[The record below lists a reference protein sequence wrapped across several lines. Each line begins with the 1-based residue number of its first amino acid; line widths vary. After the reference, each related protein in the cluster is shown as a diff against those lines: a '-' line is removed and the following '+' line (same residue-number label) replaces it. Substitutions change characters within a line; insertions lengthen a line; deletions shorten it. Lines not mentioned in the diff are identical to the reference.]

1 MTQFWLWIGV
11 ISMTVAA
18 IFFGIGA
25 AKGKNE
31 SWRILFTLNF
41 FITAIAAG
49 LYLAMAFSQGYAVFG
64 ERQVYWI
71 RYFTWFLTT
80 PLLLLVLT
88 YLGRTRLSTILGLIG
103 ANGYM
108 LVTGFIATV
117 SPIPLNFV
125 WYLVSCGAFAGIL
138 YLLLKP
144 YRNHQAVSKSPGAV
158 GRKVFKK
165 LLTVH
170 VSLWSLYPL
179 VWILGDTGFAL
190 ISDDFEAMFYTILD
204 IAAKVGFGFLS
215 LNSLTKLESNGMTFD
230 NLPADEY
237 IQRA

>member
-1 MTQFWLWIGV
+1 MTQFWLWTGV
-11 ISMTVAA
+11 ITMTVAA
-18 IFFGIGA
+18 FIFGFGA
-25 AKGKNE
+25 ATGKSE
-31 SWRILFTLNF
+31 PLRILFTLNF

-49 LYLAMAFSQGYAVFG
+49 LYLAMAFSQGYANFG

-108 LVTGFIATV
+108 LVTGFVATI
-117 SPIPLNFV
+117 SPVPLNFV

-144 YRNHQAVSKSPGAV
+144 YRQQAIDNSPKPV

-170 VSLWSLYPL
+170 VVLWSCYPL
-179 VWILGDTGFAL
+179 VWILGDTGLAL
-190 ISDDFEAMFYTILD
+190 IGDRWEAMFYTLLD

-215 LNSLTKLESNGMTFD
+215 LNSFTKLESNGMTYSSSST
-230 NLPADEY
+230 EGY
-237 IQRA
+237 TQRA

>member
-18 IFFGIGA
+18 IFSGIGA

-215 LNSLTKLESNGMTFD
+215 LNSLTKLESNGMSFYH
-230 NLPADEY
+230 PPSEEY

>member
-11 ISMTVAA
+11 ISMTIAA

-41 FITAIAAG
+41 FIAAIAAG
-49 LYLAMAFSQGYAVFG
+49 LYLAMAFSQGYAAFG

-108 LVTGFIATV
+108 LVTGFIATI
-117 SPIPLNFV
+117 SPVPLNFV
-125 WYLVSCGAFAGIL
+125 WYLVSCGAFAAIL

-144 YRNHQAVSKSPGAV
+144 YRNQAVSKSPGTV

-170 VSLWSLYPL
+170 VALWSCYPL
-179 VWILGDTGFAL
+179 VWILGDTGFSL
-190 ISDDFEAMFYTILD
+190 IGDDWEAMFYTILD

-215 LNSLTKLESNGMTFD
+215 LNSLTTLESNGMIFA
-230 NLPADEY
+230 NPSAEEY

>member
-49 LYLAMAFSQGYAVFG
+49 LYLAMAFSQGYANFG

-144 YRNHQAVSKSPGAV
+144 YRNQAVSKSPGAV

-179 VWILGDTGFAL
+179 VWILGDTGFGL
-190 ISDDFEAMFYTILD
+190 ISDDFEAMFYTVLD

-215 LNSLTKLESNGMTFD
+215 LNSLTKLESNGMSFYH
-230 NLPADEY
+230 PPSEEH

>member
-25 AKGKNE
+25 AKGKSE

-49 LYLAMAFSQGYAVFG
+49 LYLAMAFSQGYANFG

-108 LVTGFIATV
+108 LVTGFIATI
-117 SPIPLNFV
+117 SPVPLNFV
-125 WYLVSCGAFAGIL
+125 WYLVSCGAFAAIL
-138 YLLLKP
+138 YLLIKP
-144 YRNHQAVSKSPGAV
+144 YRQQAIDNSPKPV

-170 VSLWSLYPL
+170 VLLWSCYPL
-179 VWILGDTGFAL
+179 VWILGDTGLAL
-190 ISDDFEAMFYTILD
+190 IGDRWEAMFYTLLD

-215 LNSLTKLESNGMTFD
+215 LNSFNTLSSNGMKFD
-230 NLPADEY
+230 RLYPEGYARQ
-237 IQRA
+237 I